1 MAKKKS
7 VEKSNPECRR
17 SLTDR
22 SELQKFVL
30 HLLQGAMIGIGAVL
44 PGISGGVL
52 SVVFGIYEP
61 IMAFLS
67 NPREALS
74 QYGRLLLPVL
84 LGAAGGFLL
93 SARAIGFFLTRY
105 EVLSVCL
112 FVGLIVGMLPS
123 MFREAGEKGRSR
135 WDLYAL
141 AGAFF
146 TVLILLS
153 LVRRISVSIP
163 QGLFGNLFCG
173 FCVALSI
180 IVPGMSFSALLM
192 PLGLYTPFMEEVGAV
207 YLPAVVPAVLS
218 AGVTMVLL
226 AKQITRLLERH
237 YSVVFH
243 GIIGIVLAATL
254 VIVPFSAFGNP
265 ETSAVSL
272 ICLAAGAGTALLFS
286 MLGEM

>member
-1 MAKKKS
+1 MAKK
-7 VEKSNPECRR
+7 ENMQKSNQESHCS
-17 SLTDR
+17 SLPDR
-22 SELQKFVL
+22 GAPQKFVL

-67 NPREALS
+67 NPKEAVRR
-74 QYGRLLLPVL
+74 YGGLLLPVL

-105 EVLSVCL
+105 EIPSVCL
-112 FVGLIVGMLPS
+112 FVGLIAGMLPS
-123 MFREAGEKGRSR
+123 MFREAGEKGKSR
-135 WDLYAL
+135 GDFFAL

-146 TVLILLS
+146 AVLIFLTVLRQI
-153 LVRRISVSIP
+153 RVSIP
-163 QGLFGNLFCG
+163 QGLLGNLFCG

-180 IVPGMSFSALLM
+180 IAPGMSFSALLM
-192 PLGLYTPFMEEVGAV
+192 PLGLYTPFMEDVGAL
-207 YLPAVVPAVLS
+207 YLPAVVPAALS

-226 AKQITRLLERH
+226 AKQVTGLLERH

-243 GIIGIVLAATL
+243 AIIGIVSAATL
-254 VIVPFSAFGNP
+254 VIVPFAAFGKP
-265 ETSAVSL
+265 ETATVSL
-272 ICLAAGAGTALLFS
+272 LCLAAGTGIALLFS
-286 MLGEM
+286 VLG

>member
-1 MAKKKS
+1 M
-7 VEKSNPECRR
+7 
-17 SLTDR
+17 
-22 SELQKFVL
+22 
-30 HLLQGAMIGIGAVL
+30 
-44 PGISGGVL
+44 
-52 SVVFGIYEP
+52 
-61 IMAFLS
+61 
-67 NPREALS
+67 
-74 QYGRLLLPVL
+74 
-84 LGAAGGFLL
+84 L

-123 MFREAGEKGRSR
+123 MFREAGEKGKSR
-135 WDLYAL
+135 GDLYAL

-146 TVLILLS
+146 TVLIFLS
-153 LVRRISVSIP
+153 FLRRISVSIP
-163 QGLFGNLFCG
+163 QGIFGNLFCG

-192 PLGLYTPFMEEVGAV
+192 PLGLYTPFMEDVGAV
-207 YLPAVVPAVLS
+207 HLPAVVPAVLS

-254 VIVPFSAFGNP
+254 VIVPFSAFENP
-265 ETSAVSL
+265 KTSAVSL
-272 ICLAAGAGTALLFS
+272 LCLTAGAGTALLFS